1 MVKAKKGGSEE
12 DFMAL
17 ARAQRETAKLASSA
31 GMVMTHPPVG
41 PSKSIDEVLAENVA
55 STAEGLAQEQAPA
68 SVPQFLLKDQKRR
81 DLDSK
86 SLPISEI
93 HHSAYQVRSV
103 ADPDYIEQLMQ
114 SIQQS
119 GVISAIVV
127 RPIER
132 GYEIIAGHHRF
143 EACRRLG
150 HASVPVEIKQM
161 TDEEAAKALTSDNFV
176 RKELGAYERY
186 KHAKML
192 SDKGFCK
199 TGREIA
205 VVLGVSPA
213 QVSQMKAFDSFPP
226 GAKAILETNPTLI
239 GYDAARKL
247 ENIATAEPDL
257 FTEALLQLSE
267 GKLQQNRI
275 EAWIDAKLKS
285 GSLRLKRSH
294 FVRIS
299 RPGLASPIK
308 LTYTDREAKIQADG
322 LNIEKLQKLIEEN
335 LEDLLL

>member
-1 MVKAKKGGSEE
+1 MAKKGGSEE

-17 ARAQRETAKLASSA
+17 ARAQRNTAMPAPSA
-31 GMVMTHPPVG
+31 GMVMTHPPTG
-41 PSKSIDEVLAENVA
+41 PSKSIDEVLAENA
-55 STAEGLAQEQAPA
+55 PPA
-68 SVPQFLLKDQKRR
+68 SKVVVADHPSAQVPLFLLKNHKRK

-86 SLPISEI
+86 SLPIEEI

-127 RPIER
+127 RPIDK

-150 HASVPVEIKQM
+150 HSSVPVEIKQM

-213 QVSQMKAFDSFPP
+213 QVSQMKAFDSFPA
-226 GAKAILETNPTLI
+226 GAKAILETNPGLI

-247 ENIATAEPDL
+247 EDIATAEPDL

-275 EAWIDAKLKS
+275 EAWVDAKLKS

-299 RPGLASPIK
+299 RPGLTSPIK

-322 LNIEKLQKLIEEN
+322 LNIDKLQKLIEAN
-335 LEDLLL
+335 LEDLLI

>member
-17 ARAQRETAKLASSA
+17 ARAQRKTKPAPSA

-41 PSKSIDEVLAENVA
+41 PSKSIDEVLAENA
-55 STAEGLAQEQAPA
+55 APA
-68 SVPQFLLKDQKRR
+68 AVVAVAEQPPVPVPQFLLKNQTRK

-103 ADPDYIEQLMQ
+103 TDPEYIEQLME

-127 RPIER
+127 RPIEK

-186 KHAKML
+186 KHINML
-192 SDKGFCK
+192 EEKGFCK
-199 TGREIA
+199 TGREVA
-205 VVLGVSPA
+205 TVLGVSPA
-213 QVSQMKAFDSFPP
+213 QVSQMRAFDAFPP
-226 GAKAILETNPTLI
+226 GAKAVLETNPSLI
-239 GYDAARKL
+239 GYDAARDLKKTAL
-247 ENIATAEPDL
+247 EEPDL
-257 FTEALLQLSE
+257 FTEALLQVLD
-267 GKLQQNRI
+267 GKLTQNRI
-275 EAWIDAKLKS
+275 EAWVKAKLNS
-285 GSLRLKRSH
+285 GSLRMKRSQ
-294 FVRIS
+294 FVKIS
-299 RPGLASPIK
+299 RPGLSSPIK
-308 LTYTDREAKIQADG
+308 LTYTDREAKIQANG
-322 LNIEKLQKLIEEN
+322 LNIDKLQKLIEAN
-335 LEDLLL
+335 LEDLLV

>member
-1 MVKAKKGGSEE
+1 MAKAKKGGSEE

-17 ARAQRETAKLASSA
+17 ARAQRESTKPAPSA
-31 GMVMTHPPVG
+31 GMVMTHPPAG
-41 PSKSIDEVLAENVA
+41 PSKSIDEVLAENAGTTGMAVVA
-55 STAEGLAQEQAPA
+55 EQPPIQ
-68 SVPQFLLKDQKRR
+68 VPQFLLKDAQRK

-86 SLPISEI
+86 SLPVSEI
-93 HHSAYQVRSV
+93 RHSAYQVRSV
-103 ADPDYIEQLMQ
+103 ADPEYIEQLME

-127 RPIER
+127 RPVDK

-150 HASVPVEIKQM
+150 HATVPVEIKSM
-161 TDEEAAKALTSDNFV
+161 TDAEAAMALTSDNFV

-192 SDKGFCK
+192 ADKGFCK

-205 VVLGVSPA
+205 IVLGVSPA
-213 QVSQMKAFDSFPP
+213 QVSQMKAFDSFPA
-226 GAKAILETNPTLI
+226 GAKAILEANPNLI

-247 ENIATAEPDL
+247 EDVASAEPDL
-257 FTEALLQLSE
+257 FTEALMQLVA

-285 GSLRLKRSH
+285 GSLRMRRSH
-294 FVRIS
+294 FVKIT
-299 RPGLASPIK
+299 RPGLTAPIR
-308 LTYTDREAKIQADG
+308 LTYTDREAKIQAEG
-322 LNIEKLQKLIEEN
+322 LNIEKLQKLIEAN
-335 LEDLLL
+335 LDDLLT

>member
-1 MVKAKKGGSEE
+1 MAKKGGSEE

-17 ARAQRETAKLASSA
+17 ARAQRESAKSAPSA

-41 PSKSIDEVLAENVA
+41 PSKSIDEVLAENA
-55 STAEGLAQEQAPA
+55 EQAPDIVVEPVPVQ
-68 SVPQFLLKDQKRR
+68 VPQFLLKEKKRI

-86 SLPISEI
+86 FLLISEI
-93 HHSAYQVRSV
+93 HHSVYQVRSV

-127 RPIER
+127 RPIEQ

-192 SDKGFCK
+192 ADKGFCK

-213 QVSQMKAFDSFPP
+213 QVSQMKAFDSFPA
-226 GAKAILETNPTLI
+226 GAKAILETNPGLI

-247 ENIATAEPDL
+247 EDVATSEPDL

-285 GSLRLKRSH
+285 GSLRMKRSH

-299 RPGLASPIK
+299 RPGLISPIK

-322 LNIEKLQKLIEEN
+322 LNIEKLQKLIETH
-335 LEDLLL
+335 LEDLLV

>member
-17 ARAQRETAKLASSA
+17 ARAQRETTKLASSA

-68 SVPQFLLKDQKRR
+68 PVPQFLLKDQKRK

-161 TDEEAAKALTSDNFV
+161 TDEEAVILY
-176 RKELGAYERY
+176 KEKIGA
-186 KHAKML
+186 
-192 SDKGFCK
+192 F
-199 TGREIA
+199 
-205 VVLGVSPA
+205 
-213 QVSQMKAFDSFPP
+213 
-226 GAKAILETNPTLI
+226 
-239 GYDAARKL
+239 
-247 ENIATAEPDL
+247 
-257 FTEALLQLSE
+257 
-267 GKLQQNRI
+267 
-275 EAWIDAKLKS
+275 
-285 GSLRLKRSH
+285 
-294 FVRIS
+294 
-299 RPGLASPIK
+299 
-308 LTYTDREAKIQADG
+308 
-322 LNIEKLQKLIEEN
+322 IEKHQREPN
-335 LEDLLL
+335 LNSTDPLERRMAEAIVYLRNKKRQQGKQNM

>member
-1 MVKAKKGGSEE
+1 MAKAKKGDSEE
-12 DFMAL
+12 AFLAL
-17 ARAQRETAKLASSA
+17 ARAQRESAKPSPSA
-31 GMVMTHPPVG
+31 GMVMTRPPVG
-41 PSKSIDEVLAENVA
+41 PSKSIVEVLAENAEPAADSGVA
-55 STAEGLAQEQAPA
+55 QTIPVQ
-68 SVPQFLLKDQKRR
+68 VPQFLLKDSQPR

-86 SLPISEI
+86 SLPVSEI
-93 HHSAYQVRSV
+93 RHSAYQVRSV
-103 ADPDYIEQLMQ
+103 ADPEYIEQLME

-119 GVISAIVV
+119 GVISPIVV
-127 RPIER
+127 RPVES

-150 HASVPVEIKQM
+150 YSTVPVEIKAM
-161 TDEEAAKALTSDNFV
+161 SDPEAAMALASDNFV

-192 SDKGFCK
+192 SEKGFCK

-213 QVSQMKAFDSFPP
+213 QVSQMKAFDSFPA
-226 GAKAILETNPTLI
+226 GAKAILETHPGLL

-247 ENIATAEPDL
+247 ESIAIAEPDL
-257 FTEALLQLSE
+257 FTEALLQLAD

-285 GSLRLKRSH
+285 GSLRMRRSH
-294 FVRIS
+294 FVKIS
-299 RPGLASPIK
+299 RPGLTSPIK
-308 LTYTDREAKIQADG
+308 ITYTDREAKIQAEG
-322 LNIEKLQKLIEEN
+322 LNIEKLQKLIEAN
-335 LEDLLL
+335 LDDLLV

>member
-1 MVKAKKGGSEE
+1 MTKKGGSEE
-12 DFMAL
+12 DFLAL
-17 ARAQRETAKLASSA
+17 ARAQRVTAKPAPSA

-41 PSKSIDEVLAENVA
+41 PSKSIDEVLAEHATPTLDAVVK
-55 STAEGLAQEQAPA
+55 EQAPDP
-68 SVPQFLLKDQKRR
+68 VPQFLLKNQKRK

-127 RPIER
+127 RPIEK
-132 GYEIIAGHHRF
+132 GFEIIAGHHRF

-150 HASVPVEIKQM
+150 HASVPVEIKEM
-161 TDEEAAKALTSDNFV
+161 TDEEAAKALTADNFV

-192 SDKGFCK
+192 ADKGFCK

-213 QVSQMKAFDSFPP
+213 QVSQMKAFDSFPA
-226 GAKAILETNPTLI
+226 GARAILETSPTLI

-247 ENIATAEPDL
+247 ENIAIAEPDL

-267 GKLQQNRI
+267 GKLQQNRV
-275 EAWIDAKLKS
+275 EAWINAKLKS
-285 GSLRLKRSH
+285 GSPRLKRSH
-294 FVRIS
+294 SVRIS
-299 RPGLASPIK
+299 RPGLVAPIK
-308 LTYTDREAKIQADG
+308 LTYTDSEAKIQADG
-322 LNIEKLQKLIEEN
+322 LNIEKLKNLIEAN
-335 LEDLLL
+335 LEDLLF

>member
-1 MVKAKKGGSEE
+1 MAKKGGSDEE
-12 DFMAL
+12 FMAF
-17 ARAQRETAKLASSA
+17 ARAQRETAKPASTA

-41 PSKSIDEVLAENVA
+41 PSKSIEEVLAENA
-55 STAEGLAQEQAPA
+55 APTHE
-68 SVPQFLLKDQKRR
+68 SVVQKQSPAPQFLLKDQMRK
-81 DLDSK
+81 DLDPK
-86 SLPISEI
+86 SLSISEI

-127 RPIER
+127 RQIAR

-150 HASVPVEIKQM
+150 YASVPVEIKQM

-176 RKELGAYERY
+176 RKELGVYDRY

-192 SDKGFCK
+192 ADKGFCK

-205 VVLGVSPA
+205 AVLGVSPA
-213 QVSQMKAFDSFPP
+213 QVSQMKAFDSFPA
-226 GAKAILETNPTLI
+226 GAKAILETNPGLI

-247 ENIATAEPDL
+247 EDVATAEPDL

-267 GKLQQNRI
+267 GNLQQNRI
-275 EAWIDAKLKS
+275 KTWIDAKLKS
-285 GSLRLKRSH
+285 GSLHMKRSH
-294 FVRIS
+294 FVKIS
-299 RPGLASPIK
+299 RPGLSNPIR

-322 LNIEKLQKLIEEN
+322 LNVEKLKRLIESN
-335 LEDLLL
+335 LEDLLI